1 MNIKRIRKYFTPV
14 VLSFACVL
22 SGCSSNVTSDNQNNT
37 VKKEKN
43 STLEG
48 KWKVKDF
55 QDTIKQLSQVR
66 ARIVDEDKRIKNFYN
81 DFDMTLTITNDNA
94 VLHYTFDVTKLYEYY
109 FNNFEKG
116 IYEDLEQYTNKK
128 RTSFNVNYNVLE
140 YTKAIRD
147 GDKIDYT
154 LKNGE
159 RDEDKKTITFPE
171 TPSIDSEYL
180 LGNPP
185 YHDETTPVTSS

>member
-116 IYEDLEQYTNKK
+116 IYEDL
-128 RTSFNVNYNVLE
+128 
-140 YTKAIRD
+140 
-147 GDKIDYT
+147 
-154 LKNGE
+154 
-159 RDEDKKTITFPE
+159 
-171 TPSIDSEYL
+171 
-180 LGNPP
+180 
-185 YHDETTPVTSS
+185 